1 MNCFEHSMLI
11 EYINLDMTK
20 ADDTAIAFFCVTGN
34 FFSNSADN
42 FVAALIRYKKT
53 A

>member
-20 ADDTAIAFFCVTGN
+20 ADDTVTAIFWGN
-34 FFSNSADN
+34 G
-42 FVAALIRYKKT
+42 LIFE
-53 A
+53 